1 MEIEKLIQNIATL
14 KSKVKQRLDHITT
27 EETTKMSL
35 ISPFIRSMGYDTED
49 PREVLDEFTA
59 DVVGKKGEK

>member
-1 MEIEKLIQNIATL
+1 MKIEKLIQNVATL

-35 ISPFIRSMGYDTED
+35 ISPFICSMGYDTED
-49 PREVLDEFTA
+49 PREVLAEFTA
-59 DVVGKKGEK
+59 DVVDKKS